1 MSSLISTAAN
11 STFDEF
17 DTRVASLTQ
26 TADIIEAFKLYHY
39 GKDDFGPA
47 DTPSTDSIYGHLQ
60 KLREDVDE
68 LIGNPDIIN
77 PLLLIGA

>member
-1 MSSLISTAAN
+1 MSSSISNAAGSSFN
-11 STFDEF
+11 EF
-17 DTRVASLTQ
+17 DTRVPSLTQ

-39 GKDDFGPA
+39 GKDNFGPG
-47 DTPSTDSIYGHLQ
+47 DTPAEQSIYKHLE

-68 LIGNPDIIN
+68 LLTNPDVIN

>member
-1 MSSLISTAAN
+1 LSSLISTAAN
-11 STFDEF
+11 STFNEF

-39 GKDDFGPA
+39 GKDNFGPG
-47 DTPSTDSIYGHLQ
+47 DVPSADSIYGHLE
-60 KLREDVDE
+60 KMREEIDE
-68 LIGNPDIIN
+68 LIANPDIIN

>member
-11 STFDEF
+11 STFNEF
-17 DTRVASLTQ
+17 DTRISSLTQ

-39 GKDDFGPA
+39 GKDNFGPG
-47 DTPSTDSIYGHLQ
+47 DTPDPQSIYGHLQ
-60 KLREDVDE
+60 KLREDVDD
-68 LIGNPDIIN
+68 LITNPDIIN

>member
-1 MSSLISTAAN
+1 LSSLISTAAN
-11 STFDEF
+11 STFNEF
-17 DTRVASLTQ
+17 DTRIPGLTQ

-39 GKDDFGPA
+39 GKDNFGPG
-47 DTPSTDSIYGHLQ
+47 DTPSSESIYGHLQ